1 MSANASDNKDAAAL
15 GVRLQSLTLF
25 LPEVQGAPA
34 DNGMSFS
41 PPEHMKRSPA
51 LQGFIPASVL
61 ADD

>member
-41 PPEHMKRSPA
+41 PPRAHEKVTGAARLYP
-51 LQGFIPASVL
+51 GVRIG
-61 ADD
+61 